1 MYICVMIGTLLVT
14 SDFLYSQT
22 GQRVLAGR
30 VVDSYDEPLAG
41 ANVYVRGDAYNG
53 TSTDVDGYFSL
64 RLPDDRKI
72 VIEASLI
79 GMKQYSV
86 NYDGQK
92 EMLIVMEDDLNMMES
107 AVVMGKQNIND
118 LDIRA
123 KAGVINMVDMNRLQ
137 DKPVVDLSLSLQ
149 GSAPGLI
156 VTNRGDLGTKPEIR
170 IR

>member
-1 MYICVMIGTLLVT
+1 MIGTLLVT

-30 VVDSYDEPLAG
+30 VVDNRDEPLAG

-72 VIEASLI
+72 VIEASFI

-86 NYDGQK
+86 NYDG
-92 EMLIVMEDDLNMMES
+92 
-107 AVVMGKQNIND
+107 
-118 LDIRA
+118 
-123 KAGVINMVDMNRLQ
+123 
-137 DKPVVDLSLSLQ
+137 
-149 GSAPGLI
+149 
-156 VTNRGDLGTKPEIR
+156 
-170 IR
+170 